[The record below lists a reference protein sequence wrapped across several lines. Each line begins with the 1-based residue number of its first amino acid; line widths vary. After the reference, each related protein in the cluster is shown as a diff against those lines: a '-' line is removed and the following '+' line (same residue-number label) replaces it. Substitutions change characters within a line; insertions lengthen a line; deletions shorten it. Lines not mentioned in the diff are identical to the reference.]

1 MRLKQ
6 NHVQYISRKISKDL
20 VNCDFVEIRSTKDA
34 ITEEIAR
41 IMIED
46 IKKEAVL
53 DEAVATLLDS
63 QEDDIEFYK
72 ADYRQLFW
80 MTKKRMANEYGVT
93 LNNSERYSDIAH
105 QILDFLYEED
115 FIHFTVNDNQVKNV
129 IIESIE
135 AFMKGFDDADT
146 AAYNKIKNYQRKL
159 IPGTD
164 DYNDIFNRLYE
175 EELIRRGLL

>member
-20 VNCDFVEIRSTKDA
+20 VNCDFIEIRSTKEA
-34 ITEEIAR
+34 IAEQVAI
-41 IMIED
+41 IMTAD
-46 IKKEAVL
+46 IKKESVL
-53 DEAVATLLDS
+53 DEAVANLLDN

-80 MTKKRMANEYGVT
+80 MTKKRMANEYGVN
-93 LNNSERYSDIAH
+93 LNNSERFSDIAH

-115 FIHFTVNDNQVKNV
+115 FIHFTVNDNQVKNI

-135 AFMKGFDDADT
+135 NFMSGFDDADS
-146 AAYNKIKNYQRKL
+146 AAYEKIKNYQRKL

-175 EELIRRGLL
+175 EELVRRGLI